1 MNLKEVYNRE
11 KIFNILEDLKP
22 ENKRNLIGILRV
34 LSKMANQ
41 DFLIETVYN
50 KRKFI
55 GDLKSAIDSEDKAEK
70 KRGLH
75 LLFLDIDGMGLYNK
89 KHGHQATDKMLKE
102 MGDVFRWYES
112 KGLIYRY
119 GGDEFAVILR
129 NTSLEGAV
137 NAGERF
143 RRTIEDNFKDKHGI
157 TVSVGVS
164 DINYCKGDVKEKAD
178 QIVEQADEA
187 VYASKEA
194 GKNKVTL
201 YTLPRDLESV
211 AKSYL
216 KK

>member
-1 MNLKEVYNRE
+1 MNLKEVYDRE

-55 GDLKSAIDSEDKAEK
+55 GDLISAIDSEDKAEK

-129 NTSLEGAV
+129 NTSLEDAV
-137 NAGERF
+137 KAGERF
-143 RRTIEDNFKDKHGI
+143 RRTIEDNFKEKHNI
-157 TVSVGVS
+157 TVSVGVT
-164 DINYCKGDVKEKAD
+164 DIKYCQGSIKDRY
-178 QIVEQADEA
+178 EQLVAQA
-187 VYASKEA
+187 SQATGASKEA
-194 GKNKVTL
+194 GKNKVTAYFPDNKVARL
-201 YTLPRDLESV
+201 YLN
-211 AKSYL
+211 K
-216 KK
+216 

>member
-11 KIFNILEDLKP
+11 KLFNILEDLKP
-22 ENKRNLIGILRV
+22 QNKRNLIGILRV

-55 GDLKSAIDSEDKAEK
+55 GDLTSAIDSEYKAKK

-102 MGDVFRWYES
+102 MGNVFRWYES

-129 NTSLEGAV
+129 NTSLEDAV
-137 NAGERF
+137 KAAERF
-143 RRTIEDNFKDKHGI
+143 RKTVEENFKLKHGI
-157 TVSVGVS
+157 TVSVGVA
-164 DINYCKGDVKEKAD
+164 DVKYCRGSVGDKYD
-178 QIVEQADEA
+178 QLVAQASQA
-187 VYASKEA
+187 TGASKEA
-194 GKNKVTL
+194 GKNRVTA
-201 YTLPRDLESV
+201 YVPDNQV
-211 AKSYL
+211 AKLYL
-216 KK
+216 NK